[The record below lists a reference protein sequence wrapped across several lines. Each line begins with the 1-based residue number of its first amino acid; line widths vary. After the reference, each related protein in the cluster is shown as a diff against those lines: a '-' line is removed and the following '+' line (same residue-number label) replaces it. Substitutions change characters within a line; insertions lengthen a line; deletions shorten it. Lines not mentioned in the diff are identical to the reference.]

1 MLFTSYSF
9 ILFLCVLIL
18 LYYLVPQ
25 KLQWKLLLVG
35 SFVFYFFS
43 GWTNLVYILVT
54 IMSTYWVGLK
64 IDELNKKQDK
74 YLSENKGQITK
85 DEKKLY
91 KEKIK
96 SKQWKF
102 LLACLIFNLG
112 ILAVIKYTNF
122 AISNINSIFTLFKM
136 NELSFVNLILPMGIS
151 FYTFQT
157 MGYIIDVY
165 RGKYEPERNI
175 GKLALF
181 VSFFPQ
187 LIQGPISRFDDL
199 SQTLYKEH
207 SFDGK
212 NFSYGFQRVLWGYFK
227 KLVIADRIV
236 AAVLTITKNPDTYD
250 GIYVLIGMVLYAV
263 QLYADFTGGIDI
275 TIGVAQM
282 LGIEVKENFIRPYFS
297 KSIVEYWRRWH
308 ITMGTW
314 FKDYIFYPLSV
325 CKPMLNLSKSSRNR
339 FGDKIGKR
347 VPVYLAT
354 LAVWFTTG
362 IWHGSSWNFIVWGL
376 LNGVIILVSQECE
389 PLYAKFHE
397 KVKIGHT
404 FGFRLFR
411 VVRTFLLMSSLRI
424 LDCYRDVG
432 VSFKMFFSMFT
443 KLNIKE
449 IFNGS
454 LLKLGLNVSDYIVLI
469 IGVIILLSFS
479 LIQRKGSVREIIAN
493 KPAALRYSIYILLF
507 FSVLILGA
515 YGIGFDSNQFIYNQ
529 F

>member
-1 MLFTSYSF
+1 MLFTSYGF
-9 ILFLCVLIL
+9 ILFLCVVIG
-18 LYYLVPQ
+18 LYYIIPKQ
-25 KLQWKLLLVG
+25 FQWKLLLVS
-35 SFVFYFFS
+35 SFVFYYFS
-43 GWTNLVYILVT
+43 GWSNLLYISVT
-54 IMSTYWVGLK
+54 IISTYFIGLK
-64 IDELNKKQDK
+64 LDSLNKKQEI
-74 YLSENKGQITK
+74 YLKENKGTLSRE
-85 DEKKLY
+85 DKKAY

-96 SKQWKF
+96 AKRWKW
-102 LLACLIFNLG
+102 LLLCLIFNLG

-122 AISNINSIFTLFKM
+122 AIANINSIFTLFKM
-136 NELSFVNLILPMGIS
+136 NELSFVNFLLPMGIS

-165 RGKYEPERNI
+165 RGKYGPEKNI

-199 SQTLYKEH
+199 SLSLYKEH
-207 SFDGK
+207 SFDSK

-236 AAVLTITKNPDTYD
+236 VAVLEITKNPDTYD
-250 GIYVLIGMVLYAV
+250 GIFVLVGMVFYAV

-275 TIGVAQM
+275 TIGIAQM
-282 LGIEVKENFIRPYFS
+282 LGIKVKENFIRPYFS

-339 FGDKIGKR
+339 FGEKIGKR
-347 VPVYLAT
+347 APVYVAT
-354 LAVWFTTG
+354 IAVWFTTG

-376 LNGVIILVSQECE
+376 LNGFVILVSQELE
-389 PLYAKFHE
+389 PLYAKFHQKFHVGE
-397 KVKIGHT
+397 T
-404 FGFRLFR
+404 FGFRLFQ
-411 VVRTFLLMSSLRI
+411 VIRTFLLMSSLRI

-432 VSFKMFFSMFT
+432 VSFKMFGSMFT
-443 KLNIKE
+443 KLNINE
-449 IFNGS
+449 LFAGS
-454 LLKLGLNVSDYIVLI
+454 LLKLGLNISDYIVLL
-469 IGVIILLSFS
+469 IGVIILITFS
-479 LIQRKGSVREIIAN
+479 LVQRSGSVREKISI
-493 KPAALRYSIYILLF
+493 KPAILRYTIYVLLF
-507 FSVLILGA
+507 FSIIIFGA

>member
-1 MLFTSYSF
+1 MLFTSYGF
-9 ILFLCVLIL
+9 ILFLCILIS
-18 LYYLVPQ
+18 LYYLIPKQ
-25 KLQWKLLLVG
+25 LQWKLLLLG

-43 GWTNLVYILVT
+43 GWSNLLYILVT
-54 IMSTYWVGLK
+54 IISTYFVGLK
-64 IDELNKKQDK
+64 IDELNKKQVI
-74 YLSENKGQITK
+74 YLKENKGQITK
-85 DEKKLY
+85 DEKKHY

-96 SKQWKF
+96 SKQWKW
-102 LLACLIFNLG
+102 LLVCLIFNLG
-112 ILAVIKYTNF
+112 ILGVIKYTNF
-122 AISNINSIFTLFKM
+122 AIANINSIFSVFKM
-136 NELSFVNLILPMGIS
+136 TELSFVNLILPMGIS

-207 SFDGK
+207 SFDTK
-212 NFSYGFQRVLWGYFK
+212 TFSYGFQRVLWGYFK

-236 AAVLTITKNPDTYD
+236 AAVLTITKNPDIYD
-250 GIYVLIGMVLYAV
+250 GIYVFVGMVFYAI

-339 FGDKIGKR
+339 LGDKIGKR

-354 LAVWFTTG
+354 MAVWFTTG
-362 IWHGSSWNFIVWGL
+362 IWHGSSWNFVVWGL
-376 LNGVIILVSQECE
+376 LNGVVILISQELE
-389 PLYAKFHE
+389 PLYAKFHQ
-397 KVKIGHT
+397 KVKIGDT

-449 IFNGS
+449 LFNGA
-454 LLKLGLNVSDYIVLI
+454 LLKLGLNASDYIVLI
-469 IGVIILLSFS
+469 IGVIILISFS
-479 LIQRKGSVREIIAN
+479 LIQRKGSVREILSA
-493 KPAALRYSIYILLF
+493 KPAILRYSIYILLF